1 MFFSDD
7 LPEER
12 VRAYQAQIAA
22 SSAVRLLDLKLLKQS
37 LPIRLRDG
45 LPPVTVIGSGRDTV
59 VDREG
64 VEEAAAFYGVTP
76 KLLDVAHDSMLDTN
90 WEAVARAIHEDLERG
105 GGGGGAGGGGGEAP
119 PDGPIFI
126 DNAFG

>member
-45 LPPVTVIGSGRDTV
+45 LPPVTVIGSDRDTV

-105 GGGGGAGGGGGEAP
+105 DGGGGAGEGGGEAP
-119 PDGPIFI
+119 PDGLIFI